1 MVVSHP
7 SENNQGQQ
15 SQHPPRTSGG
25 WSLLSL
31 LIGICVTL
39 LITVYPHAAAK
50 GDGSAD
56 MMAAA
61 FLFWAMS
68 AGFVRGVGFI
78 PNNKILAAIFSLP
91 AALLALTVGVAR
103 LYFW

>member
-15 SQHPPRTSGG
+15 AQPPPHTSGG
-25 WSLLSL
+25 WSPFSL

-39 LITVYPHAAAK
+39 LITVYPHAAARN
-50 GDGSAD
+50 DGSAD

-68 AGFVRGVGFI
+68 VGFVRGVGFI
-78 PNNKILAAIFSLP
+78 PSNKILAAIFSLP
-91 AALLALTVGVAR
+91 AALLALAVGVAR
-103 LYFW
+103 LYWW

>member
-1 MVVSHP
+1 MAVSHP
-7 SENNQGQQ
+7 SENNRGQQ
-15 SQHPPRTSGG
+15 TQHPPRASGG
-25 WSLLSL
+25 WSFLSL
-31 LIGICVTL
+31 LIGISVTL

-61 FLFWAMS
+61 FLFWSMS
-68 AGFVRGVGFI
+68 AGFVRGVGFV
-78 PNNKILAAIFSLP
+78 PSNKMLAAIFSLP
-91 AALLALTVGVAR
+91 AALLALAVGVAR

>member
-1 MVVSHP
+1 MAVSHP
-7 SENNQGQQ
+7 SENNQDQQ
-15 SQHPPRTSGG
+15 AQHPPRNSGG
-25 WSLLSL
+25 WSFISL
-31 LIGICVTL
+31 LVGISVTL
-39 LITVYPHAAAK
+39 LITVYPHAAARE
-50 GDGSAD
+50 DGSAD

-78 PNNKILAAIFSLP
+78 PRNKILAVIFSLP
-91 AALLALTVGVAR
+91 AALLALAVGVAR

>member
-7 SENNQGQQ
+7 SENNPDQQ
-15 SQHPPRTSGG
+15 TQHPPRASGG
-25 WSLLSL
+25 WGLVSLLL
-31 LIGICVTL
+31 GISVTL
-39 LITVYPHAAAK
+39 LITIYPHAAARD
-50 GDGSAD
+50 DGSPD

-78 PNNKILAAIFSLP
+78 PRNKILAAIFSLP
-91 AALLALTVGVAR
+91 AALLALAVGIAR
-103 LYFW
+103 LYWW